1 MGGQVINL
9 LSNDVGKFDIALCF
23 IHDLWKGPVE
33 AVFLGYF
40 IYREIGVSGIIGMA
54 FVLGFIP
61 FQAYIGKKAAQFRLR
76 TAKRTD
82 VRVRFM
88 NEIIQGIQ
96 VIKMYTWE
104 KSFALMVDKIR
115 KKEINMIRGSS
126 YIRAAICSLNL
137 ISRFAIFLSLV
148 SYVYF
153 GNVITARKVFIVS
166 SFYNILNLSMVHFW
180 PLAITCCAEAYVS
193 IKRIQKFLL
202 TSELKPQCIEE
213 EINNEKKSNG
223 QLKVNNVEEE
233 DKNYYK
239 KNYRNELV
247 EEISELLTR
256 RTVDESCDQKGIIF
270 RNATAAWSLEQPKI
284 TGIQSIN
291 LEVHSKKLCSIIG
304 QVGSGKST
312 LFQVI
317 IGELDLDEG
326 SIEINGK
333 LSYAGQEPW
342 LYESSIRNNILFV
355 EEYDEKR
362 YNEVCKVC
370 ALERDFDLLPNGD
383 ATICGER
390 GISLS
395 GGQKARVNLARAIYK
410 KADIYLLDD
419 PLSAVDTHV
428 GKHIFEKCIRD
439 YLKDKVCILIT
450 HQLQYLKDVEHIVLM
465 NAGKIED
472 QYTFRAMKAKK
483 GDSILH
489 FSPDESGDGEE
500 NKSVKDVSKF

>member
-1 MGGQVINL
+1 MNL
-9 LSNDVGKFDIALCF
+9 LFF
-23 IHDLWKGPVE
+23 
-33 AVFLGYF
+33 
-40 IYREIGVSGIIGMA
+40 
-54 FVLGFIP
+54 
-61 FQAYIGKKAAQFRLR
+61 FR
-76 TAKRTD
+76 
-82 VRVRFM
+82 
-88 NEIIQGIQ
+88 
-96 VIKMYTWE
+96 
-104 KSFALMVDKIR
+104 
-115 KKEINMIRGSS
+115 KEINMIRGSS
-126 YIRAAICSLNL
+126 YVRAAICSLNL

-202 TSELKPQCIEE
+202 TSELKPQSIEE
-213 EINNEKKSNG
+213 EDIDDGKKQPITNG
-223 QLKVNNVEEE
+223 QLKTKHIEDE

-270 RNATAAWSLEQPKI
+270 RNATAAWSLEEPKI
-284 TGIQSIN
+284 TGITSIN

-370 ALERDFDLLPNGD
+370 ALERDFDLLPSGD

-428 GKHIFEKCIRD
+428 GKHIFERCIRD
-439 YLKDKVCILIT
+439 FLKDKVCILIT

-465 NAGKIED
+465 NGGRIED
-472 QYTFRAMKAKK
+472 QDTFRAMKAKK

-489 FSPDESGDGEE
+489 FSPDESGDAEE
-500 NKSVKDVSKF
+500 NRSIKDVSIDYINYYKL